1 MFLGWL
7 AGSADY
13 YYSQML
19 PVLLFFQTKDLADFW
34 ASADTWIF
42 CFLAVL
48 PFQWVLSLWVVGWI
62 FVWGV
67 GFVFCFVFLFFGAF
81 FFFPLCYTHARN
93 LYLLLLPL
101 CVTFIKNISRLI
113 EKNNPNLGYF
123 IVLVFKIYLG
133 LLYDP

>member
-48 PFQWVLSLWVVGWI
+48 PFQWVRSVTLGCGLIFCVGSW
-62 FVWGV
+62 F
-67 GFVFCFVFLFFGAF
+67 FYCCFLVLF
-81 FFFPLCYTHARN
+81 FFFPLCYTHAGN